1 MDKALTF
8 TKSVLRGFGQI
19 MLQSNYWTGILFLA
33 AICYDSLW
41 MGVAALLSNIVGVL
55 TAKILKFDKAN
66 IEDGLYGF
74 NATLVGVALVFYF
87 QFNIWV
93 AVAIVIGSAVSTILM
108 EIALRKKF
116 PAFTFPFILVTWIL
130 LFLLSIPNLA
140 LPTVSEH
147 FVDITALEDFWIE
160 GHAFGQVI
168 FQGSVIAG
176 LIFMIAVFIN
186 SPISALYGF
195 VASVISMAIS
205 HHFHEPIDQVS
216 AGIFSFNAVL
226 CGIACSGLKPR
237 DGVYVLIAVIFSTLI
252 DMWMIHHGWTTL
264 TFPFV
269 LSMWIILIIKKYVA
283 KFNFST
289 KEE

>member
-1 MDKALTF
+1 MDNVLTF
-8 TKSVLRGFGQI
+8 SKSVFRGFGQI
-19 MLQSNYWTGILFLA
+19 MLQANYWTGILFLI
-33 AICYDSLW
+33 AICYDSVW
-41 MGVAALLSNIVGVL
+41 MGVAALLSNIVGTL
-55 TAKILKFDKAN
+55 TAKILKFDKTN

-93 AVAIVIGSAVSTILM
+93 ALAIIIGSAVSTVLM

-130 LFLLSIPNLA
+130 LFILSIPHLA

-147 FVDITALEDFWIE
+147 FVDIAALEDFWIE

-186 SPISALYGF
+186 SPIGALYGF

-205 HHFHEPIDQVS
+205 HHFHEPVDLIT
-216 AGIFSFNAVL
+216 AGVFSFNAVL

-237 DGVYVLIAVIFSTLI
+237 DGIYVFIAVVLSTLI
-252 DMWMIHHGWTTL
+252 DIWMIEYGWTTL

-269 LSMWIILIIKKYVA
+269 FSMWVVLLIKKYTSNI
-283 KFNFST
+283 KLRP
-289 KEE
+289 KHK

>member
-1 MDKALTF
+1 MNNAITF
-8 TKSVLRGFGQI
+8 SKSVLRGFGQI
-19 MLQSNYWTGILFLA
+19 MLQSNYWTGILFLV
-33 AICYDSLW
+33 AICYDSIW

-93 AVAIVIGSAVSTILM
+93 ALAIVIGSAVSTILM

-205 HHFHEPIDQVS
+205 HHFHEPIDQIS

-237 DGVYVLIAVIFSTLI
+237 DGIYVLIAVIFSTLI

-269 LSMWIILIIKKYVA
+269 LSMWIILIIKKYIPTY
-283 KFNFST
+283 NFSAK
-289 KEE
+289 KE

>member
-19 MLQSNYWTGILFLA
+19 MLQSNYWTGILFLV

-66 IEDGLYGF
+66 IEAGLYGF